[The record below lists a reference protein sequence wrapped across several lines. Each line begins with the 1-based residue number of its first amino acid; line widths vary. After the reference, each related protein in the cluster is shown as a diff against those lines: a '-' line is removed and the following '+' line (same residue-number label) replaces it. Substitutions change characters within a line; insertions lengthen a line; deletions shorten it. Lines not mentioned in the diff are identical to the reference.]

1 VGQFLPTEGRE
12 RSDRRLDRELD
23 DDVGW
28 KAMPQWIVKLAIT
41 ALVVWLLVGV
51 FAFILF

>member
-1 VGQFLPTEGRE
+1 L
-12 RSDRRLDRELD
+12 
-23 DDVGW
+23 

-51 FAFILF
+51 VAFILF